1 MAEKSV
7 SYHLVDTT
15 RLFPLQSRSDC
26 SEIRFLR
33 KLARYQAINWP
44 LFWWCR
50 IQRFLRT
57 SFRRRPLRFTFSR
70 RRHRCSPHSIPFHS
84 TCVRH
89 RPRLRPRR
97 PPNPNISHPLWNPFQ
112 LQTLGSPDIISL
124 SPPHD
129 GLTATDDAS
138 GVEEWRSGVKNSRAS
153 RFCLSPSIA
162 DDRETSDTAA
172 VWW

>member
-1 MAEKSV
+1 M
-7 SYHLVDTT
+7 
-15 RLFPLQSRSDC
+15 
-26 SEIRFLR
+26 EIRFLR

-70 RRHRCSPHSIPFHS
+70 RRHRCSPHSIPFHVCS
-84 TCVRH
+84 S
-89 RPRLRPRR
+89 PS
-97 PPNPNISHPLWNPFQ
+97 PPSPWPSPKPKYFSPTLESIPITNIRFARYH
-112 LQTLGSPDIISL
+112 L
-124 SPPHD
+124 SP
-129 GLTATDDAS
+129 LTMDDAS